1 MESRK
6 IGKLSKCLS
15 RVPVFLISVHRFE
28 SLAVASRPLQR
39 RLQICIN
46 WSIVAA
52 IVSLLPNFLLS

>member
-1 MESRK
+1 MTKFYPAFLR
-6 IGKLSKCLS
+6 
-15 RVPVFLISVHRFE
+15 FLISVHRFE

-52 IVSLLPNFLLS
+52 IVSCFLIFCFPE